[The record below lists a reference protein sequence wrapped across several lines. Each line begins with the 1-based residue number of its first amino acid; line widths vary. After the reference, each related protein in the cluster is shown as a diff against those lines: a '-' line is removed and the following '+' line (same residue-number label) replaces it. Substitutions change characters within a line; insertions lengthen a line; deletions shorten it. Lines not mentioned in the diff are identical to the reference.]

1 MKESKDRLVDDK
13 RQEILEQI
21 KRKNQSSSKILDKS
35 KLEKVQRLIKMNK
48 TMQTDK
54 SIKKKMDEHFKRLE
68 EQRVEIEKMVEN
80 KSNYINCLDL
90 FLNILKKKRN
100 FK

>member
-1 MKESKDRLVDDK
+1 MVDDK